1 MIKISRSKIDLF
13 LNCPRCFYLDV
24 VKKIKRPP
32 GFPFNL
38 NSAVDTL
45 LKKEFDRHREAGT
58 QHPIQIE
65 FKIDAQPAKHPM
77 IDKWRQSMQHG
88 VIYQDIERDLYL
100 YGGIDDL
107 WVNSKGEYHV
117 VDYKATAK
125 NQPVTELADWTI
137 GYKRQMEIYQWLLR
151 KNGLNVSDTAYFV
164 YCTGD
169 NTAEVF
175 DNKISFHSHIIP
187 YEGDDSWID
196 TTISELHSCLNTP
209 TIPNKSDDCEYCGF
223 FKKLYTEL
231 KNESLELNRT
241 QK

>member
-13 LNCPRCFYLDV
+13 LECPRCFYLDV
-24 VKKIKRPP
+24 VKKVKRPP

-38 NSAVDTL
+38 NNAVDML

-65 FKIDAQPAKHPM
+65 FGIDAIPANHPM
-77 IDKWRQSMQHG
+77 MDKWRQSMYHG
-88 VIYQDIERDLYL
+88 VIYQDTEKDLHL

-107 WVNSKGEYHV
+107 WINGQGEYHV

-125 NQPVTELADWTI
+125 DKPITELAEWTI
-137 GYKRQMEIYQWLLR
+137 GYKRQMEVYQWLLR
-151 KNGLNVSDTAYFV
+151 KNGLKVSNTAYFV

-169 NTAEVF
+169 NTADAF
-175 DNKISFHSHIIP
+175 DNKIAFHSHIIP

-196 TTISELHSCLNTP
+196 QVILDLHSCLQSP
-209 TIPNKSDDCEYCGF
+209 TIPNKSDSCAYCDF
-223 FKKLYTEL
+223 FKKLYVEL
-231 KNESLELNRT
+231 KNDALN
-241 QK
+241 KE